1 MCNFT
6 RVIPCVTWIHL
17 IYTHTHTHIYKSNN
31 EPNEWKSKEW
41 WTKGSFK
48 KKPSLVIGKEA
59 SVASYLGISE
69 EG

>member
-1 MCNFT
+1 MCNLNSS
-6 RVIPCVTWIHL
+6 H
-17 IYTHTHTHIYKSNN
+17 IYTHTHIYKSNN

-59 SVASYLGISE
+59 SIASYLGISE